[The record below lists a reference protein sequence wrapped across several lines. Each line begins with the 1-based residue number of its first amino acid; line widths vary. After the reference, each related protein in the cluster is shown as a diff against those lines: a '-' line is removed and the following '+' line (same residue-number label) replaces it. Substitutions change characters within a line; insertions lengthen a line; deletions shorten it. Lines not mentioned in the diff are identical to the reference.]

1 MALTNPCF
9 KDQVGL
15 MFWGEEEP
23 YGRREEKRRE
33 EEDEGAKIKQ
43 AKKVWKLTLIMNPMR
58 FGMDLWL
65 CRSIIFPKLGVFLGL
80 HLNPKIMESKGGKT
94 PHGT

>member
-23 YGRREEKRRE
+23 HGRREEKRRE

-58 FGMDLWL
+58 FGMDL
-65 CRSIIFPKLGVFLGL
+65 
-80 HLNPKIMESKGGKT
+80 
-94 PHGT
+94 